1 MSSKAQ
7 RRGSDYRRKRKRFH
21 NNQYTRKV
29 SDKLDVDCISASAKK
44 LCKESDLDKEVRNSN
59 QSNGYRLIN
68 IDILLSELSQYVTCP
83 NCNTKAVLKE
93 KILYGLVSE
102 FYVECYSCSTL
113 STFKSS
119 PVIASG
125 KDYEV
130 NTRITYAMRT
140 VGQGFCGIKHFCTAM
155 DLPPPVSQKAYEK
168 ILRKINLASCEVADD
183 SMKNAAKEEILASGS
198 NEICV
203 SGDGDTSNLE
213 IHLDEC
219 SKALGLTWN
228 SGKDTFTFNLKIF
241 YQLLWLLKLDW
252 DSPLPFCC
260 KYIWKTSQKEVQ
272 QVCSIHIPW
281 WIHTASQK
289 VTLHGFCDASE
300 LAYATIIYSV
310 QPQSYGNTKATL
322 LVAKSRVAPVKP
334 VSIPRLELNGVLL
347 LARLYATCKN
357 IFKEYEMFTSMQ
369 GLTHKWFYIG
379 RLLIQGNGS
388 ITLPM
393 TRFQRT
399 VGVTCPP
406 RGIQLTL
413 HAEVYH
419 LKNFLHASDGG
430 KALSGFPVECTLG
443 RNNPKVMI
451 TLV

>member
-1 MSSKAQ
+1 MDNLVKLNKAKTSLKGSITRMETFFDNLSEDVDKTLLDVKLKKIDQLQQKLEELKEISFGIETATQTEEAEFEDDLDNCEIRLEDLELSFELESLGIKDEPCYREDYEAMNVFKETVRYNNNHKAQ

-44 LCKESDLDKEVRNSN
+44 LFKESDLDKEVRNSN

-119 PVIASG
+119 PVITSG

-140 VGQGFCGIKHFCTAM
+140 VGQGFCGIKHFCTTM

-168 ILRKINLASCEVADD
+168 ILRKINLASCVVADN

-203 SGDGDTSNLE
+203 SGDGSDSWKLPTT
-213 IHLDEC
+213 I
-219 SKALGLTWN
+219 SKTDIQRIG
-228 SGKDTFTFNLKIF
+228 SKEFRSFGIF
-241 YQLLWLLKLDW
+241 
-252 DSPLPFCC
+252 
-260 KYIWKTSQKEVQ
+260 
-272 QVCSIHIPW
+272 
-281 WIHTASQK
+281 ASTPK
-289 VTLHGFCDASE
+289 
-300 LAYATIIYSV
+300 
-310 QPQSYGNTKATL
+310 
-322 LVAKSRVAPVKP
+322 
-334 VSIPRLELNGVLL
+334 
-347 LARLYATCKN
+347 
-357 IFKEYEMFTSMQ
+357 
-369 GLTHKWFYIG
+369 
-379 RLLIQGNGS
+379 
-388 ITLPM
+388 
-393 TRFQRT
+393 
-399 VGVTCPP
+399 
-406 RGIQLTL
+406 
-413 HAEVYH
+413 
-419 LKNFLHASDGG
+419 
-430 KALSGFPVECTLG
+430 LG
-443 RNNPKVMI
+443 RRFKTILMKAVADDN
-451 TLV
+451 TLAERVRGVFN

>member
-44 LCKESDLDKEVRNSN
+44 LCRESDLDKEVRNSN
-59 QSNGYRLIN
+59 QSNRYRLIN

-140 VGQGFCGIKHFCTAM
+140 VGQGFCGIKHFCTTM
-155 DLPPPVSQKAYEK
+155 DLPPPVSQKAYEN
-168 ILRKINLASCEVADD
+168 ILRKINLASCEVAGN

-203 SGDGDTSNLE
+203 SGDESLTCAE
-213 IHLDEC
+213 I
-219 SKALGLTWN
+219 
-228 SGKDTFTFNLKIF
+228 
-241 YQLLWLLKLDW
+241 QLLL
-252 DSPLPFCC
+252 
-260 KYIWKTSQKEVQ
+260 
-272 QVCSIHIPW
+272 
-281 WIHTASQK
+281 
-289 VTLHGFCDASE
+289 
-300 LAYATIIYSV
+300 
-310 QPQSYGNTKATL
+310 
-322 LVAKSRVAPVKP
+322 
-334 VSIPRLELNGVLL
+334 
-347 LARLYATCKN
+347 
-357 IFKEYEMFTSMQ
+357 
-369 GLTHKWFYIG
+369 
-379 RLLIQGNGS
+379 
-388 ITLPM
+388 
-393 TRFQRT
+393 
-399 VGVTCPP
+399 
-406 RGIQLTL
+406 
-413 HAEVYH
+413 
-419 LKNFLHASDGG
+419 FLFINSD
-430 KALSGFPVECTLG
+430 
-443 RNNPKVMI
+443 R
-451 TLV
+451 